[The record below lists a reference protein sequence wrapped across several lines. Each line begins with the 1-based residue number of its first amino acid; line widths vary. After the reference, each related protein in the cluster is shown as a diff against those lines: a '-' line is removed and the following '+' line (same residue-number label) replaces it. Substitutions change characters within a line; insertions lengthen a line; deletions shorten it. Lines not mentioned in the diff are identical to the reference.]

1 MLERDPRRLSN
12 SPKCSK
18 YPHLKYHLQLKTW
31 QDIAGSGLEPQR
43 GGEEDNSLEIEK
55 QMFNKQLSLV
65 SRSYQ
70 VPHSTPSPYFL
81 QLSDNSTIL

>member
-12 SPKCSK
+12 SPKWSK

-43 GGEEDNSLEIEK
+43 VGEEDNPLEIEK
-55 QMFNKQLSLV
+55 QMFNKQLFLV
-65 SRSYQ
+65 SRPYQ
-70 VPHSTPSPYFL
+70 VSRSTPSPYFL
-81 QLSDNSTIL
+81 QLCDDSAIL